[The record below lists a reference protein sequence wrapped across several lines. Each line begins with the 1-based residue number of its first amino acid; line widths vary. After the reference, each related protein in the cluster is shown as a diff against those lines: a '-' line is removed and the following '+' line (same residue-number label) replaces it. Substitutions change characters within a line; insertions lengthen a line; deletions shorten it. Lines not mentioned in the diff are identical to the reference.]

1 MEYEL
6 SAQAKQMK
14 SGTQA
19 ASGLSSSAVIGV
31 SILNLSSITAI
42 WSLVNQFQLFLLLLL
57 TKTPFPDDVKGMILG
72 NELMSFDLG
81 SIPIRSLPQ
90 INWTLNLVDIKQ
102 DNVYLQTVGVTS
114 QGGIAN
120 NINFA
125 LSIIMFA

>member
-6 SAQAKQMK
+6 SPQAKQMK
-14 SGTQA
+14 AGAQA
-19 ASGLSSSAVIGV
+19 ASGLSSGAVIGV
-31 SILNLSSITAI
+31 SILNLSSIAAI

-57 TKTPFPDDVKGMILG
+57 TKTPFPDDVKGLILG

-90 INWTLNLVDIKQ
+90 INWTLNFVDFEQ
-102 DNVYLQTVGVTS
+102 DNVYLQTVGIES

-125 LSIIMFA
+125 LSIIMFL